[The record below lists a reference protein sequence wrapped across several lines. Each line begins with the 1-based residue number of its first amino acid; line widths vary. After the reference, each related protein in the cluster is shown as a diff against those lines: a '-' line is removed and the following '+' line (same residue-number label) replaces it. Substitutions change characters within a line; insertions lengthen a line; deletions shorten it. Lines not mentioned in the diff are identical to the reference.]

1 MTRPLALRSLYDV
14 SRGWGL
20 ASLMRCAEKI
30 WIGLK
35 QKSEHEARDFTPYH
49 RDSRGVQRRK
59 GRIL

>member
-1 MTRPLALRSLYDV
+1 MTRPLALRSLHDV

-35 QKSEHEARDFTPYH
+35 QKSEHEARDFTGTLP
-49 RDSRGVQRRK
+49 
-59 GRIL
+59 